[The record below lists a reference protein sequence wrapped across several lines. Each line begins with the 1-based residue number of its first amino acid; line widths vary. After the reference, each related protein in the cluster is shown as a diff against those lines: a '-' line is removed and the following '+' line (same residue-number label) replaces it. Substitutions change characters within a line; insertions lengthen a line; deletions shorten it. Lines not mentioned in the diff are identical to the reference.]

1 MHGGCAVILRLLDF
15 FTGDDHPLAATP
27 VLTIFTS
34 VFDYTDLNPQAEVL
48 GDMVL
53 VHVHQGYWINT
64 VDPLCQWYLVEWKTG
79 HVVNVSIQDLQQL
92 SQYLTRPN
100 L

>member
-1 MHGGCAVILRLLDF
+1 MHGGRAVILRLLDF

-27 VLTIFTS
+27 VLTISTN
-34 VFDYTDLNPQAEVL
+34 VFDHLSLSAQAEVL
-48 GDMVL
+48 GDVVL
-53 VHVHQGYWINT
+53 VHVHQAWHYD
-64 VDPLCQWYLVEWKTG
+64 DPLCRSYLVQWKTG
-79 HVVNVSIQDLQQL
+79 HVVNVNIQDLQQL